1 MKGVGMS
8 GESHPEG
15 VGGGTPW
22 WWRTVAGQSTWAEF
36 TGRLSLVHRG
46 AQAPGQ
52 GLSSPPPRCASR
64 IQMAAALQGLEAGSF
79 TLDTAR
85 LNRL

>member
-1 MKGVGMS
+1 MGNLTQREWE
-8 GESHPEG
+8 GEPL
-15 VGGGTPW
+15 GGGALW
-22 WWRTVAGQSTWAEF
+22 QDRVHMAEF

-79 TLDTAR
+79 TLDRAR